1 MFSDI
6 LEACYVDT
14 GIPRAII
21 EKDYYVTLLLQK
33 IVENCPEIIFK
44 GGTSISKCYKV
55 INRFSEDIDLGLN
68 IDRATQG
75 MRRDL
80 KYQIIKAIKELNL
93 KIDNEDHIYSRT
105 YFNRYQIK
113 YPLLEKIILLKPY
126 LYVET
131 ALFLKPFPYE
141 IKEDDSYVYQFLTK
155 KGQNDLINQFHLH
168 PFEIKVQ
175 TLERTFIDKLFAL
188 GDYYLSDKVT
198 SHSRHLYD
206 LYKLYEYITFN
217 DDFYHLFKEV
227 AEIRSHDSE
236 CLLAKADQDLK
247 QLLKIIYENDYFKK
261 DYEDITCELLFEK
274 ISYQVVKDNLLR
286 IINQLSN

>member
-14 GIPRAII
+14 DIPRAII

-113 YPLLEKIILLKPY
+113 YPLLEKTILLKPY

-198 SHSRHLYD
+198 IHSRHLYD

-236 CLLAKADQDLK
+236 CLSAKADQDLK